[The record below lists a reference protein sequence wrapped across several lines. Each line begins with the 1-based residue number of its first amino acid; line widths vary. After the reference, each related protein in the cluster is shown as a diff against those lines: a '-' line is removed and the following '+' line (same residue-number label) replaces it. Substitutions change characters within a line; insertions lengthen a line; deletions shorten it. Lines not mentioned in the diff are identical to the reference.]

1 MKAVARGALAL
12 CAVAGVVWFWSHR
25 RAVER
30 PATPAAP
37 APVVAEELEKLDDR
51 QLLRDELRRLGL
63 ENAKLRAAQAAPE
76 VADAGAAAAPPVPT
90 RPATA
95 ESEARW
101 LLARAE
107 KLDAVLA
114 AQPRNEAWAAP
125 LEARART
132 LAAAKA
138 AAGVTLLDV
147 RCRSTACRMEYTYSS
162 GEARLAHIHG
172 LARDFGEISRVSYAY
187 PGEPE
192 THTRAIMYLT
202 DDAHP
207 LPLLDYATY
216 AAANP

>member
-1 MKAVARGALAL
+1 VKAVVGGALVL
-12 CAVAGVVWFWSHR
+12 CAVVGVAWFWSHR
-25 RAVER
+25 RAPER
-30 PATPAAP
+30 PATPSASAP
-37 APVVAEELEKLDDR
+37 APETPDEREI
-51 QLLRDELRRLGL
+51 LRDEVRRLGL
-63 ENAKLRAAQAAPE
+63 ENAKLRAAQAAVPE
-76 VADAGAAAAPPVPT
+76 AADAGAAAAPPTPT
-90 RPATA
+90 RPATP
-95 ESEARW
+95 ESEAKW

-107 KLDAVLA
+107 KLDEVLA

-125 LEARART
+125 LEARARA

-138 AAGVTLLDV
+138 EAGVTLLDV

-162 GEARLAHIHG
+162 GEARLSHIHG
-172 LARDFGEISRVSYAY
+172 LARDFGELPRVSYAY